1 MNSLNVFFKKLNS
14 GGLYIIEDVKF
25 NLLKELQTLRTEASI
40 FNFDQFYIIEKMKT
54 KINKTSIA
62 TYFLIFVLFH
72 IFFLYLYTLQII
84 LFFGM
89 LIQDR
94 TLMKLLKLLNLRAY
108 MILFLTQ
115 HTGGMF
121 HTEGSISL

>member
-1 MNSLNVFFKKLNS
+1 MNSLNVFFKIKFGS
-14 GGLYIIEDVKF
+14 LYIIEDVKF

-40 FNFDQFYIIEKMKT
+40 FNFDQLYIIEKMKT

-72 IFFLYLYTLQII
+72 IFFLYLYTPPNNII
-84 LFFGM
+84 FGM

-108 MILFLTQ
+108 MILF
-115 HTGGMF
+115 
-121 HTEGSISL
+121 